1 MHALVEIMSK
11 LVALTE
17 EEKQGIEEAFPIKTY
32 PKGSFLLKEGQIS
45 QDAYYVIKG
54 CIRKYEI
61 QNAEE
66 KTLDFI
72 VEGQGV
78 VDFLSMAQQQ
88 PSNLFFECVEE
99 TTVAILNQK
108 KENKLYKRFPH
119 FETICRTTMESD
131 MGVKQA
137 EFTRFITSTPEER
150 YLFLLAER
158 PGLLNRVP
166 QYQLASYL
174 GVKPET
180 LSRIRRRI
188 TLKK

>member
-1 MHALVEIMSK
+1 MSQ
-11 LVALTE
+11 LVALNE
-17 EEKQGIEEAFPIKTY
+17 EEILAIEESFPIKTY
-32 PKGSFLLKEGQIS
+32 PKGSFLLKEGQIA
-45 QDAYYVIKG
+45 QDAFYVVKG
-54 CIRKYEI
+54 CIRKYEV
-61 QNAEE
+61 QHAEE

-72 VEGQGV
+72 VEEQSV
-78 VDFLSMAQQQ
+78 VDFQSLTQRT

-99 TTVAILNQK
+99 TTVAILNQD

-119 FETICRTTMESD
+119 FETICRTNMESA
-131 MGVKQA
+131 MGARQA

>member
-1 MHALVEIMSK
+1 MHVLVEIMSQ
-11 LVALTE
+11 LVALNE
-17 EEKQGIEEAFPIKTY
+17 EEILAIEESFPIKTY
-32 PKGSFLLKEGQIS
+32 PKGSFLLKEGQIA
-45 QDAYYVIKG
+45 QDAFYVVKG
-54 CIRKYEI
+54 CIRKYEV
-61 QNAEE
+61 QHAEK

-72 VEGQGV
+72 VEEQSV
-78 VDFLSMAQQQ
+78 VDFQSLTQRT

-99 TTVAILNQK
+99 TTVAILNQD

-119 FETICRTTMESD
+119 FETICRTNMESA
-131 MGVKQA
+131 MGARQA
-137 EFTRFITSTPEER
+137 EFMRFITSTPEER

-158 PGLLNRVP
+158 PGSTNRVP